1 MKIYLVGG
9 AVRDRLL
16 GLEVKERDWVVVGSC
31 EGEML
36 ERGYL
41 RADATFPVFLCPSS
55 GEEYALARRETK
67 TGPGYKGFR
76 VDAAA
81 DVTLEEDLRRRDL
94 TINAIAE
101 DDQGRL
107 VDPFDGCGDLRA
119 GRLHHITPAFSE
131 DPVRLLR
138 AARFAATLGRWGF
151 FIAQATH
158 ALLKEMAA
166 SGELETL
173 MPQRLWREMRL
184 ALLADQPWRFFE
196 VLDQCNA
203 LRPLLP
209 ALVEPLQQLPGRSL
223 GDERA
228 PLAALKRA
236 AVLSA
241 DPAVRFA
248 AVMFDAWRTHS
259 GCLDRLPV
267 EREPHDLLAL
277 GARLEDA
284 LRAPL
289 EGDAG
294 RVLAVLEQSRA
305 LQRPERLQALLQL
318 LSAMRPEGAR
328 RAVALYSRALEAA
341 AAVTARSLS
350 GGGLRGAALGAE
362 LRRLRAAAVARVI
375 GA

>member
-16 GLEVKERDWVVVGSC
+16 GLEVKERDWVVVGAD
-31 EGEML
+31 EGQML
-36 ERGYL
+36 ERGYQ
-41 RADATFPVFLCPSS
+41 RADALFPVFHHPRS
-55 GEEYALARRETK
+55 GEEYALARREVK

-76 VDAAA
+76 VDAAP

-101 DDQGRL
+101 DDRGRII
-107 VDPFDGCGDLRA
+107 DPFDGQGDLRA
-119 GRLHHITPAFSE
+119 GRLRHVTPAFIE

-151 FIAQATH
+151 RIGHATH
-158 ALLKEMAA
+158 GLLREMAA
-166 SGELETL
+166 SGELATL
-173 MPQRLWREMRL
+173 VPQRLWREMRL

-196 VLDQCNA
+196 VLHHCNA
-203 LRPLLP
+203 LAPLLP
-209 ALVEPLQQLPGRSL
+209 ALAETLHQSAGHAE
-223 GDERA
+223 GGEGE

-236 AVLSA
+236 AALSA

-248 AVMFDAWRTHS
+248 AVIFEARRTLP
-259 GCLDRLPV
+259 GCLDALPV
-267 EREPHDLLAL
+267 EREPLDLLAL

-305 LQRPERLQALLQL
+305 LQRPERLQALLHL
-318 LSAMRPEGAR
+318 LSAVHPEGAQ
-328 RAVALYSRALEAA
+328 RAAALYFRALEAA
-341 AAVTARSLS
+341 ADVSARSLA

-375 GA
+375 GT